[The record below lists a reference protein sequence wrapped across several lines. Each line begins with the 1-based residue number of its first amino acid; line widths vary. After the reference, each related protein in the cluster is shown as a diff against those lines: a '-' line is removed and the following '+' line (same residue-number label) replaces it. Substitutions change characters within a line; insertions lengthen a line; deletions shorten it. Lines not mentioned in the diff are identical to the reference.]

1 MSHSAHCNFVSP
13 AQTGRGS
20 KTVSGHCAKL
30 KIYSAVEW
38 KKYLHCLSRR
48 RSRLGPLV
56 VWWLD
61 WFYNQIALYSDQWP
75 CAHICLFRSKTQLPQ
90 RLQTSEWRDEYVWAD
105 SCKGTLRCFSKSAYL
120 IFYRYCECKYPMYLM
135 FTFALT
141 WSKYSYY
148 QSVSL
153 SASDL
158 VHHNGCPAMFYILIQ
173 ILTRLV
179 TVIQCCCT
187 DRVSCCGLGLTMSV
201 LQFLSLRFAL
211 LMDLC
216 IFSLVIFLLL
226 HSREDQYINYLQIWR
241 NKKCIEYRR
250 HVPWNNT

>member
-1 MSHSAHCNFVSP
+1 M
-13 AQTGRGS
+13 
-20 KTVSGHCAKL
+20 
-30 KIYSAVEW
+30 I
-38 KKYLHCLSRR
+38 
-48 RSRLGPLV
+48 
-56 VWWLD
+56 WWLN

-90 RLQTSEWRDEYVWAD
+90 RLQTSELRDEYVWAD

-135 FTFALT
+135 FTFPLT
-141 WSKYSYY
+141 WSKYYYY

-153 SASDL
+153 SGSDL

-187 DRVSCCGLGLTMSV
+187 DRVSCCGLGLTFKISIINGPLHFLADDLPAIAFKGKTNISITCKYDV
-201 LQFLSLRFAL
+201 LRNALNIGGMYPEVTHKAESQLPSWEGVFLN
-211 LMDLC
+211 
-216 IFSLVIFLLL
+216 IL
-226 HSREDQYINYLQIWR
+226 H
-241 NKKCIEYRR
+241 
-250 HVPWNNT
+250 P